1 VQTLLG
7 HVSTGARSV
16 LLHIINVNPSIIIS
30 RPSVMLCKSECAP
43 KKLKAALH
51 LYDMTEKHEATTAE
65 IPPRYEP
72 NICYVGGSSAAR
84 YC

>member
-1 VQTLLG
+1 
-7 HVSTGARSV
+7 
-16 LLHIINVNPSIIIS
+16 
-30 RPSVMLCKSECAP
+30 MLCKSECAP